1 MRLTEKG
8 IRASGL
14 DRIGG
19 AGVPSPAAQQSDVA
33 PADVPA
39 LSGRRTAFLP
49 AALVALALLA
59 GAAGAAV
66 DAGPT
71 LATAPTISGSATQG
85 ATLTATAGSWRGT
98 GTLRYAYRWHRCDPL
113 GAHCLLL
120 PGANAP
126 RHKLAG
132 ADVGH
137 TLAVDV
143 RATDSGGATNGYSGL
158 IGPIAGLKPPL
169 VSVVQPGVTGTTAAG
184 GSVNVDTGK
193 WTPAP
198 KSFSYQWIR
207 CNANGRAC
215 APIAGDTTAS
225 HTIVP
230 RDAKHALVAI
240 VQAKTASGTRA
251 VLSRSTANVGGPAT
265 PPPPP
270 TTTTTAPPPAA
281 GGPAATVSPTATGA
295 AVQGKKLTGVA
306 GTWTGSGTIKYAY
319 QWYRCDAAG
328 AHCKSIHGSTRS
340 TYTMVAKDVAAT
352 LGLTVRATD
361 SKGTTSAYSSLVGP
375 VAAASSPMYSAAQPA
390 LSGTPAPGQT
400 LGVSAGSWSR
410 MPTAYAYQWQRCN
423 ANGRLCAAIAGAT
436 AASYPVAAAD
446 AGHALVAVVQATA
459 GSASQNTW
467 SVAARVSAKPAGPVA
482 SARPFVVGP
491 AQQGRQLG
499 SNPGTWAGAGTTRLA
514 YQWYRCDAAGA
525 HCTSIHG
532 ATKPTYRE
540 VPKDVGSTLGLTVR
554 ATDTNGTTS
563 AYTSLVG
570 PVAATSSPL
579 YSTVQPA
586 MSGNP
591 LVGQTL
597 QVGTGTW
604 SQAPTAFNYRWQ
616 RCNANGRLCTT
627 IAGAAA
633 STYVITAADA
643 GHTLLA
649 VVQAAAGGLTQP
661 ILSVG
666 VPVA

>member
-19 AGVPSPAAQQSDVA
+19 GGVPSPAAQQSYVA

-39 LSGRRTAFLP
+39 PSGRRTAFLP
-49 AALVALALLA
+49 AALLALALLA

-113 GAHCLLL
+113 GARCLLL
-120 PGANAP
+120 AGANAP
-126 RHKLAG
+126 RHKLTG

-143 RATDSGGATNGYSGL
+143 RATDSSGATNGYSGL
-158 IGPIAGLKPPL
+158 IGPIAGRKPQL
-169 VSVVQPGVTGTTAAG
+169 VSVVQPGVTGTTTAVG
-184 GSVNVDTGK
+184 GSVKVDNGK

-198 KSFSYQWIR
+198 KSFAYQWIR

-215 APIAGDTTAS
+215 APISGDITAS

-240 VQAKTASGTRA
+240 VQARTASAARA
-251 VLSRSTANVGGPAT
+251 VLSRATASLGAPAT

-270 TTTTTAPPPAA
+270 TTPPPTA
-281 GGPAATVSPTATGA
+281 GGPVATVSPTATGP

-306 GTWTGSGTIKYAY
+306 GTWTGSGKIKYAY

-328 AHCKSIHGSTRS
+328 AHCKSIHGSTRP
-340 TYTMVAKDVAAT
+340 TYTQVAKDAASL

-361 SKGTTSAYSSLVGP
+361 SKGKTSAYSSLIGP
-375 VAAASSPMYSAAQPA
+375 VGAVSSPLYSTAQPA
-390 LSGTPAPGQT
+390 ISGTPAPGQA
-400 LGVSAGSWSR
+400 LQVSAGSWSQT
-410 MPTAYAYQWQRCN
+410 PTAYAYQWQRCN
-423 ANGRLCAAIAGAT
+423 ANGRLCVAIAGAT
-436 AASYPVAAAD
+436 TASYALTASDAD
-446 AGHALVAVVQATA
+446 HGVLAVVQATA
-459 GSASQNTW
+459 GGASQSTW
-467 SVAARVSAKPAGPVA
+467 SVVAHVSAKPTGPIV
-482 SARPFVVGP
+482 SARPTVAGV
-491 AQQGRQLG
+491 AQQGKQLTA
-499 SNPGTWAGAGTTRLA
+499 NAGTWTGAGTIAYA

-525 HCTSIHG
+525 HCSSIHG
-532 ATKPTYRE
+532 AKKSTYTQ
-540 VPKDVGSTLGLTVR
+540 VPKDVASTLGLTVR
-554 ATDTNGTTS
+554 ATDTNGTTN
-563 AYTSLVG
+563 AYSSLVG
-570 PVAATSSPL
+570 PVAATTSPL
-579 YSTVQPA
+579 YSTVQPVI
-586 MSGNP
+586 SGNP

-604 SQAPTAFNYRWQ
+604 SQTPTAYNYRWQ

-627 IAGAAA
+627 IAGAVAA
-633 STYVITAADA
+633 TYVITAADA
-643 GHTLLA
+643 GHTLVA
-649 VVQAAAGGLTQP
+649 VVQATAGGVTQP
-661 ILSVG
+661 IVSVG
-666 VPVA
+666 VAAA